1 MSAEVQSQ
9 EAASE
14 DRLHIREQ
22 FLAEL
27 SKALQCGECWGLILS
42 QPLSAQAADG
52 VLRVEKISVRPVEIS
67 GRVCYQRAERRGK
80 QEFHQNLSADEL
92 LSRARDE
99 VGINFAQA
107 DLYTSSAD
115 LSLRMSG
122 RNGAQITRQK
132 PSRAAPVLAHDR
144 RKRYLIP
151 EGEPCAFMQEI
162 GVMTSAGLVKA
173 AKQAKFRQV
182 NRFLELV
189 DDALPELSPEGTLRV
204 IDFGCGKSYLTF
216 ALHHLLKNIRQR
228 DVEILGLDLK
238 AGVVRDCQRIAE
250 KLACPGLRFEVGDI
264 AGYAP
269 AAQVDLVVT
278 LHACDTASDAAL
290 AQAIRWGAKVILA
303 APCCQHEVAGLLSAD
318 VLPGMLRF
326 GILKERFA
334 ALATD
339 ALRAALLERAGY
351 QTQIVEFIDLEHTP
365 KNLLLRAVRRKQPDT
380 GAAAAFELLKS
391 QLGISEFSL
400 ERLLASKR
408 V

>member
-1 MSAEVQSQ
+1 
-9 EAASE
+9 
-14 DRLHIREQ
+14 
-22 FLAEL
+22 
-27 SKALQCGECWGLILS
+27 
-42 QPLSAQAADG
+42 
-52 VLRVEKISVRPVEIS
+52 
-67 GRVCYQRAERRGK
+67 
-80 QEFHQNLSADEL
+80 
-92 LSRARDE
+92 
-99 VGINFAQA
+99 
-107 DLYTSSAD
+107 
-115 LSLRMSG
+115 
-122 RNGAQITRQK
+122 
-132 PSRAAPVLAHDR
+132 
-144 RKRYLIP
+144 
-151 EGEPCAFMQEI
+151 
-162 GVMTSAGLVKA
+162 
-173 AKQAKFRQV
+173 
-182 NRFLELV
+182 
-189 DDALPELSPEGTLRV
+189 
-204 IDFGCGKSYLTF
+204 
-216 ALHHLLKNIRQR
+216 
-228 DVEILGLDLK
+228 
-238 AGVVRDCQRIAE
+238 
-250 KLACPGLRFEVGDI
+250 
-264 AGYAP
+264 
-269 AAQVDLVVT
+269 VDLVVT